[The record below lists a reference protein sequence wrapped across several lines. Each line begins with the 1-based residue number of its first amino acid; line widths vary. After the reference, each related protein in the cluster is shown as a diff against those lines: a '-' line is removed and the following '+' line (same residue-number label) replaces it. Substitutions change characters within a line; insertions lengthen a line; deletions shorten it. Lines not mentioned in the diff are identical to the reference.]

1 MRRSWNNDSVLS
13 SDYFIEKTSMTR
25 EEKSF
30 VKNLVKNL
38 SFAGNLSP
46 EKSIKSWK
54 MLPTIPD
61 EKELS
66 GDLV

>member
-1 MRRSWNNDSVLS
+1 
-13 SDYFIEKTSMTR
+13 MTR

-38 SFAGNLSP
+38 SLAGNLSP
-46 EKSIKSWK
+46 EKSSKSWK

-66 GDLV
+66 GDLVKFNGIQIQ